1 MKYGILGFNQQKVL
15 SLVKE
20 VKDEKSKKITTIS
33 IDVDDLLIL
42 SVIADLSNRKSI
54 RKVILEDGQYAWISY
69 NLILEDLPILRID
82 KKQLRRR
89 LDKLVEFDL
98 IDLKV
103 ERVNGSGTFVYIKI
117 GKMYEELK
125 YTQADENM
133 SGQISPEGVDKN
145 VYGGGQKCTPKD
157 SSTKQ
162 CGKNFKKDIDKSIS
176 QKDTEQGCGD
186 KLPPSD
192 ASLPFS
198 LASDA
203 SSPDAVGSSE
213 NTACGVNVNSFKAP
227 LPPTPRM
234 SSDVDVD
241 DADNSNAN
249 KSKRKKHKAKFDVY
263 ADLSYVDEAYAD
275 IWREWLEYKDAIN
288 KQYNVQK
295 GAISQY
301 KSLLKYADNNV
312 ILANAIVKKS
322 IEHSWNGLFGLS
334 DKEKELY
341 LSERSPYYVKS
352 NEPALPNGMT
362 REKYEVYIRNGYE
375 IDEYGRIYKD
385 GIMLK

>member
-20 VKDEKSKKITTIS
+20 VKDEKNKKITTIS

-162 CGKNFKKDIDKSIS
+162 CVNNFKKDKDKSLS
-176 QKDTEQGCGD
+176 QKGSEQGCGD
-186 KLPPSD
+186 ALPPSD
-192 ASLPFS
+192 ASLPFPP
-198 LASDA
+198 ASDA
-203 SSPDAVGSSE
+203 PSPDAVGSSE
-213 NTACGVNVNSFKAP
+213 DTACGVNVNSFKTP

-234 SSDVDVD
+234 SSDVDVNEFVERMYVMYPAKCPQRNKSTGKSD
-241 DADNSNAN
+241 KDRGRIKKLLKKYTMEQIELVFRYEIEQKYNKSYMSNFSTFLNNFPDPTQIGVPADNGSAN
-249 KSKRKKHKAKFDVY
+249 ND
-263 ADLSYVDEAYAD
+263 D
-275 IWREWLEYKDAIN
+275 
-288 KQYNVQK
+288 
-295 GAISQY
+295 
-301 KSLLKYADNNV
+301 
-312 ILANAIVKKS
+312 
-322 IEHSWNGLFGLS
+322 
-334 DKEKELY
+334 
-341 LSERSPYYVKS
+341 S

-362 REKYEVYIRNGYE
+362 REMYEMYIRNGYE